1 MGPKKTEREVAMRIL
16 ILTSLTILNTVTVCS
31 CFETIIKKYFLYL
44 YLNDE
49 NSCEKAPLAQTNVKF
64 TVIVFLISLN
74 LSP

>member
-31 CFETIIKKYFLYL
+31 CFETIIIKCFLYL

-49 NSCEKAPLAQTNVKF
+49 NSYEKAPLAQTNVKF